1 MPITVKEKAGPR
13 TIANDE
19 HPLKVD
25 PAKIPGLK
33 PAFRANGT
41 ITPAASSANADGA
54 AALILA
60 KRSLADRDGL
70 PMLAEIKGHAT
81 HSQEPQWFTTAP
93 IPAIRKLLDKVGW
106 SVGDVDLFEINEAFA
121 VVAMAAQRDLGIPRD
136 KLNINGGACALGHP
150 IGATGARLIVTLL
163 HALEAQNLKRGVAAL
178 LHRRRR
184 SHRDRRGTH
193 RALSAPA
200 KVFAPG
206 IACRNWISD
215 RHGRFIAEDRYDRSH
230 RSPAPTCRKFAG
242 NFMISNWLSAALARR
257 NIHYGWVMVGV
268 TFFTALITAGTVGAP
283 GVFIVP
289 LQHEFGW
296 TTAEISSALSIRFI
310 LFGLM
315 APFAAALLN
324 RYGLRNVTLSALLI
338 VASALVTSL
347 GMTKVW
353 QLMLLWGV
361 VIGIGTGMTALVLG
375 ATIAARWFAA
385 RRGLVVGI
393 LTASVATGQLVF
405 LPLLASITERVG
417 WRIALGLMCVMLAV
431 AAFAVLMLM
440 RDRPSDVGLRP
451 FGDEG
456 TEPLPAPPASNAP
469 IMAAA
474 LGTLRDASKQ
484 RVFWILF
491 ATFFICG
498 ASTNGLV
505 QVHLI
510 PMCLDFGIPQVQ
522 AASLLAAMG
531 VFDFFGTIMSGWL
544 SDRYDNRWLLFWYY
558 GLRGLSLLFLPF
570 SDFSFYGL
578 SLFAM
583 FYGLDWI
590 ATVPPTVRLT
600 AQRFGPERANLV
612 FGWIFAGHQMGAA
625 TAAFGAGLSRTLL
638 ATYLPAFFVAGA
650 LCVVA
655 ALIVLAIARPPKPV
669 AA

>member
-1 MPITVKEKAGPR
+1 
-13 TIANDE
+13 
-19 HPLKVD
+19 
-25 PAKIPGLK
+25 
-33 PAFRANGT
+33 
-41 ITPAASSANADGA
+41 
-54 AALILA
+54 
-60 KRSLADRDGL
+60 
-70 PMLAEIKGHAT
+70 
-81 HSQEPQWFTTAP
+81 
-93 IPAIRKLLDKVGW
+93 
-106 SVGDVDLFEINEAFA
+106 
-121 VVAMAAQRDLGIPRD
+121 
-136 KLNINGGACALGHP
+136 
-150 IGATGARLIVTLL
+150 
-163 HALEAQNLKRGVAAL
+163 
-178 LHRRRR
+178 
-184 SHRDRRGTH
+184 
-193 RALSAPA
+193 
-200 KVFAPG
+200 
-206 IACRNWISD
+206 
-215 RHGRFIAEDRYDRSH
+215 
-230 RSPAPTCRKFAG
+230 
-242 NFMISNWLSAALARR
+242 MISNWLSAALARR
-257 NIHYGWVMVGV
+257 HIHYGWVMVGL
-268 TFFTALITAGTVGAP
+268 TFFTSLVSAGTVGAP

-296 TTAEISSALSIRFI
+296 STAEISSALSIRFI

-338 VASALVTSL
+338 VASALIASL

-375 ATIAARWFAA
+375 ATIAARWFAS

-405 LPLLASITERVG
+405 LPLLAGITERMG
-417 WRIALGLMCVMLAV
+417 WRIALGLICVMLGV
-431 AAFAVLMLM
+431 AAFAILLLM

-456 TEPLPAPPASNAP
+456 TQPLPAPPPNNAP

-474 LGTLRDASKQ
+474 LSTLRDASRQ

-498 ASTNGLV
+498 ASTNGLI

-612 FGWIFAGHQMGAA
+612 FGWIFAGHQLGAGA
-625 TAAFGAGLSRTLL
+625 AAFGAGLSRTLL

-655 ALIVLAIARPPKPV
+655 ALIVLAITRPPKPV